1 MVVAAAEAARCCILK
16 FLSGAAV
23 VAAAEAAIS
32 PELAAAGTPAD
43 ILAGMKMV
51 AVVASAKAPISP
63 ELAAAERA
71 EPAGHSD
78 SLEALAQDHHNLSA
92 NQASTTAE
100 AVGRLE
106 RLLTAT
112 VT

>member
-1 MVVAAAEAARCCILK
+1 VVVAAAEAARCCILK

-51 AVVASAKAPISP
+51 AVVASAAISP
-63 ELAAAERA
+63 DLATAERA

-78 SLEALAQDHHNLSA
+78 SLEALAQDHIITSNS
-92 NQASTTAE
+92 ASTTAE